1 LVGKERN
8 RKKPVFCCVLQQQ
21 NERDHRS
28 QGCFGFLARR
38 ELHQVL
44 SFFSISLLF
53 FDDTLAISIAID
65 GCASFYAGFGYYRI
79 FILFY
84 SCHCAIDILYYANNR
99 LTFFYFD

>member
-65 GCASFYAGFGYYRI
+65 GCASFYADLDTVGFLFFFIRVLI
-79 FILFY
+79 FSIMQK
-84 SCHCAIDILYYANNR
+84 
-99 LTFFYFD
+99 